1 MRDLCSPTGRRA
13 YEGPELGLVFC
24 CHHLEVL
31 NDFKQGACIFVWHW
45 ALKLCNWSCCRQIQG
60 NIFKPKQSLRKKL
73 EMKRSTLMDSRAK
86 YRQGSAPPPL
96 CHQSF
101 TSCNTQWEP
110 RAYSHVPPA
119 WALWCSSSQ
128 SQSPLGHCQLGL
140 GSSTTMLLLVIVW
153 NS

>member
-1 MRDLCSPTGRRA
+1 MI
-13 YEGPELGLVFC
+13 
-24 CHHLEVL
+24 
-31 NDFKQGACIFVWHW
+31 FKQGACIFIWHW

-86 YRQGSAPPPL
+86 YRQGSAPLPL
-96 CHQSF
+96 CHQPF
-101 TSCNTQWEP
+101 TSSNTQWEP

-153 NS
+153 NSWTPSSVLNAALLTWWWHWGVSVRNFKSST